1 MPTLSVDTRSREE
14 FFDLTPQVEAL
25 VKDSGIQEGT
35 CHLFCLHTTAGLT
48 VNENYDPDVKRDALA
63 ALDRMVPQAA
73 AYRHAEGNSP
83 AHVKA
88 MLLGAS
94 LSLPIQAGRL
104 QLGRWQGVF
113 LAEFDGPRRA
123 RQVVVT
129 ISTAVKDPV

>member
-1 MPTLSVDTRSREE
+1 MPTISVDTSAKEE
-14 FFDLTPQVEAL
+14 FLDLTPLVEAL
-25 VKDSGIQEGT
+25 VGQSGIQNGI

-63 ALDRMVPQAA
+63 ALGRMVPQSAG
-73 AYRHAEGNSP
+73 YRHAEGNSP

-88 MLLGAS
+88 MLMGAS
-94 LSLPIQAGRL
+94 LSLPVTAGRL

-123 RQVVVT
+123 RQVLVT
-129 ISTAVKDPV
+129 ICAAA